1 MKKTILVSIIFF
13 AGLIS
18 CTKEDLNTDKKIDS
32 SDRYDFPQGTQNW
45 DIEIM
50 EIYSQYKTKLIYK
63 GFKKS
68 DFNLSWTTMGGNV
81 MGDDMKENDISR
93 SVDFMKNNIFKFLN
107 SSFSKNLLPPYIYLA
122 HDMRTYTLSTT
133 TERVAPLALKIDG
146 MDFWSICLTGETPW
160 QILNSGPIQ
169 YLTGKIEFP
178 ETPYDVFYKRGMILK
193 EIFKIAVTKGKIKVP
208 EDFNNG
214 FDFTTATVSTAGS
227 EGNVNNYKRRGFPG
241 QIRTVPTFDFSA
253 LPNIYSTSA
262 ERNFI
267 DYIHLCMRYTV
278 TELETIYPK
287 SQFPVI
293 HAKYKEC
300 ADYILNEYQVDLSE
314 ISDKK

>member
-1 MKKTILVSIIFF
+1 MKKTILLSIIFF

-18 CTKEDLNTDKKIDS
+18 CSKEDLNTDKKIDS
-32 SDRYDFPQGTQNW
+32 ADRYDFPQGSQNW
-45 DIEIM
+45 DNEIV
-50 EIYSQYKTKLIYK
+50 EIYSQHKTKLIYK

-93 SVDFMKNNIFKFLN
+93 SVDFMKNNIFKFIN
-107 SSFSKNLLPPYIYLA
+107 STFSEKLLPPYIYLA

-133 TERVAPLALKIDG
+133 TERVAPLALKING

-208 EDFNNG
+208 ADFNNG

-278 TELETIYPK
+278 AELETIYPK

-293 HAKYKEC
+293 HTKYKEC